1 MSKLVLGIISGL
13 IFAAIDVALM
23 IPLTFPD
30 KTAAMTGAFLN
41 RFAIGLVIGV
51 SDLRI
56 PGWARGLL
64 FGLLLS
70 LPDAIITKAWA
81 PIIGTGVVGGLIIGF
96 VVDRWGRKE

>member
-13 IFAAIDVALM
+13 IFATIDVALM
-23 IPLTFPD
+23 IPLPFPD
-30 KTAAMTGAFLN
+30 KTAAMSGAFLN
-41 RFAIGLVIGV
+41 RFAIGLVIGA

-64 FGLLLS
+64 LGLLLS